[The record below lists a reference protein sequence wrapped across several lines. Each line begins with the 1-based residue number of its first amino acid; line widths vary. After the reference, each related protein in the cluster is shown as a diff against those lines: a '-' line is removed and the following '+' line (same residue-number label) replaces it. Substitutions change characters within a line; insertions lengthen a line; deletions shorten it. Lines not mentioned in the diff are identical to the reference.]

1 MLKVSEREAQTRML
15 LRWMEA
21 GFSITGIQAV
31 SLFRCMR
38 LSARVAD
45 LKSAG
50 VPVQFDWEYEY
61 DQNGK
66 VVRKWKKYFIAK
78 Q

>member
-1 MLKVSEREAQTRML
+1 MNEREAQTRLL

-21 GFSITGIQAV
+21 GYSITGIQAV

-38 LSARVAD
+38 LPARVAD
-45 LKSAG
+45 LKRAG
-50 VPVQFDWEYEY
+50 VPVQSDWEYEY

-66 VVRKWKKYFIAK
+66 VVRKWKKYFIPK